1 MVMNKALLSSPEL
14 NPLEQVISST
24 SQSYGNYTLNHLK
37 ENRKHEYLPCYT
49 QLLFSHFASDHR
61 VVMLFMNLSCFMFIY
76 MGKTYSRF
84 VFFFFLQSA
93 SMYL

>member
-49 QLLFSHFASDHR
+49 
-61 VVMLFMNLSCFMFIY
+61 
-76 MGKTYSRF
+76 
-84 VFFFFLQSA
+84 
-93 SMYL
+93 